1 MRNELHTGAA
11 GKRTRGSGNRVG
23 VKEGG
28 SGGTGC
34 RDPMAPVFG
43 WHRAAGRARGPE
55 PKTEVIRRTGGAE
68 NEAAPAGSTNGT
80 GTQTGLKER
89 TAATYSRASYTCTTI
104 GNEVFDGRVRDGIGS
119 GHLFMATEKMLKSRQ
134 ESGILG
140 KVGPGVLNPN
150 QSSGGAAYRGSSKTA
165 HKKEVI
171 DTNYTIAAV
180 LCFWSDVLRIREAI
194 KPHDRLVPV
203 R

>member
-1 MRNELHTGAA
+1 MGEGVNDSRASGWVGIGGAPCRWPCERP
-11 GKRTRGSGNRVG
+11 GTQDGS
-23 VKEGG
+23 
-28 SGGTGC
+28 
-34 RDPMAPVFG
+34 
-43 WHRAAGRARGPE
+43 H
-55 PKTEVIRRTGGAE
+55 PKDWRAE